1 MKQESLFTRAPGPPQ
16 PIEQVQGVS
25 KVVDYIRRLISLNKV
40 LAGIRVRGEVSGL
53 SNKNGRLYFKLKEG
67 NDVLECVV
75 WAGDAVKLPP
85 FKDGDEIICGGEFA
99 TYAPRS
105 QYQLMVKSVELTGA
119 GVLFAQFEALKEK
132 FRKEGLFEDSRKRLM
147 PEFPRRVAVISAKDG
162 RGVEDFFAT
171 IAREAPFIQVLTIAT
186 RVEGDGA
193 EIDIAEAIDKASRMD
208 VDAIVLTRGGG
219 SYESLFPFNREPVV
233 RAIIRAKHPV
243 LSAIGHKPDVH
254 LSDFVADVTCETPS
268 NAAHYFGAIGKRYLA
283 LVRDAQA
290 KLNRAIDRI
299 AVGRAQRFDI
309 ASTRLQTVAATW
321 VQDGQL
327 RIHRLE
333 RRLSEQRPH
342 ARLQARAQSISR
354 LASRLDALRSHSLT
368 RYRQRADRATRALE
382 AAPARAVGSL
392 EQRWKLL
399 HYRLEGMDPRGPLMR
414 GYAIVTFDG
423 RAVRD
428 ASNVPDGAVV
438 EAQLQRGRL
447 RARVEGKESDG

>member
-1 MKQESLFTRAPGPPQ
+1 VKQDSLFTRAPGPPQ

-25 KVVDYIRRLISLNKV
+25 KVVDYIRRLISLNKT
-40 LAGIRVRGEVSGL
+40 LAGMRVRGEVSGF

-67 NDVLECVV
+67 TDVLECVV

-105 QYQLMVKSVELTGA
+105 QYQLIVKSIELTGA

-132 FRKEGLFEDSRKRLM
+132 FRREGLFEDSRKRPM

-162 RGVEDFFAT
+162 RGVEDFFVT
-171 IAREAPFIQVLTIAT
+171 IAREAPFIQVLTVAT

-233 RAIIRAKHPV
+233 RAIVRAKHPV

-268 NAAHYFGAIGKRYLA
+268 NAAHYFGGIGKHYLTRVQRA
-283 LVRDAQA
+283 LDAIEHAVRRHYTA
-290 KLNRAIDRI
+290 
-299 AVGRAQRFDI
+299 RAQRFDEV
-309 ASTRLQTVAATW
+309 SGSLKRAA
-321 VQDGQL
+321 DNCINKGERKL
-327 RIHRLE
+327 RQIE
-333 RRLSEQRPH
+333 R
-342 ARLQARAQSISR
+342 
-354 LASRLDALRSHSLT
+354 RLDALTPQRRLAQRGERLAGLRSRLDSLARHT
-368 RYRQRADRATRALE
+368 L
-382 AAPARAVGSL
+382 APAGRRFELLRAKLDASNPRSPL
-392 EQRWKLL
+392 E
-399 HYRLEGMDPRGPLMR
+399 R
-414 GYAIVTFDG
+414 GYAIVTLDG

-428 ASNVPDGAVV
+428 SEAVPLNAVI
-438 EAQLQRGRL
+438 EAQVQRGRL
-447 RARVEGKESDG
+447 RARVEVKELDA